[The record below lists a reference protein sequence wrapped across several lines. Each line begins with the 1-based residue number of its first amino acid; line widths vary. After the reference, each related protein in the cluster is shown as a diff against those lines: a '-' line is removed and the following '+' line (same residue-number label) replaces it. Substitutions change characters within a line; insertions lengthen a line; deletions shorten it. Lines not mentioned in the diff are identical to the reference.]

1 MYNLTITDCGQAA
14 KMAIARAD
22 LGGETGGKLNSHHF
36 TFLKFE
42 NPSSGSKVTDISI
55 TGVKYP
61 YILI

>member
-1 MYNLTITDCGQAA
+1 
-14 KMAIARAD
+14 MAIARAD

-55 TGVKYP
+55 TGAWPGLLK
-61 YILI
+61 LIIFIRKHI